1 MLHPAIARALDHGAL
16 LLTPSQRAAR
26 AIRRADDATQT
37 LPLWTPAEVLPL
49 ETWLANLW
57 HERIVTGR
65 ETRTLLNQSQQHLLW
80 REIIAADPE
89 AQGLRSPDAL
99 ADLASRAWSLAC
111 LHHGRQRLRDF
122 PLSTDNRAFERWS
135 RRFEQRLTRGDL
147 ITPAQLPAELA
158 AATDLPSTPLALVD
172 FDTHAPAVASLFETL
187 RDKGVEVESIQT
199 TVAPTAETL
208 VVATDDRDELV
219 AAAHWARSLL
229 DANAKARMALV
240 VPDLDSRR
248 AAIDRTFG
256 PILSPAALAI
266 TAPAEPP
273 VYEFSLG
280 RSLADLPLSAVA
292 LDLLSWPSNPLPI
305 ERISALLLS
314 PWFASQN
321 PSETAA
327 FDTFELRQVRVL
339 RPELT
344 LAATIRLVERSN
356 RRDALG
362 DLLYRLRSLQSTAAE
377 TYIAPRQG
385 QSEPLRQPYGV
396 WADAF
401 RATLDAAGWTRH
413 ARTSSLA
420 FQQHRA
426 WESALDELA
435 TLDFEG
441 TQPRVVEALDAFTR
455 ILRQT
460 IFAPETTAAPVQ
472 ILGPL
477 EVGGV
482 AFDALWFL
490 SADDLNWPPAQS
502 TSPLLPW
509 QMQRTLGMPGADRDR
524 DERRARAL
532 TSRIAQSAKEVIFSY
547 ARQAEEGERRPSPL
561 LAALNLSELA
571 LNAATPHPSQADF
584 QVIPDDV
591 NLPPLPSPQV
601 RGGTQI
607 LKLQAACAFRAF
619 AERRLASAAPDSP
632 SQGLDAR
639 ESGSLVHQVM
649 EHLWTE
655 VATQASLRA
664 LTPDELA
671 AALDRAIDQS
681 LRANPETSWDEAYLA
696 IQRQRLH
703 DLLTPWLALEARRP
717 PFTVQPPEQQKHFQ
731 LGPLTLDLRIDRID
745 STAAGDFILDYK
757 TGLAAPSQWKGER
770 PDEPQLPL
778 YALLAY
784 AEGRPLAGIA
794 FALLRAG
801 DGLAMKGYAEDSSLF
816 PDRKPSAMEAD
827 SLAEQV
833 ELWQYHLTALAE
845 AFAAGDSHVL
855 PKDYPKT
862 CSHCGQRILCRLNPD
877 ALVDLPAESEEAD
890 DV

>member
-1 MLHPAIARALDHGAL
+1 MLHPAIARALERGAL
-16 LLTPSQRAAR
+16 LITPNQRAAR
-26 AIRRADDATQT
+26 ALRRAYDAAQT
-37 LPLWTPAEVLPL
+37 ATLWKPAEVLPL

-57 HERIVTGR
+57 HGRIVAGS
-65 ETRTLLNQSQQHLLW
+65 ETRTLLNPSQQHLLW

-99 ADLASRAWSLAC
+99 ADLAARAWSLAC
-111 LHHGRQRLRDF
+111 LHDGRQRLREF
-122 PLSTDNRAFERWS
+122 PLSTDHRAFDRWS

-147 ITPAQLPAELA
+147 MTPAELPA
-158 AATDLPSTPLALVD
+158 ALGAASNLPGTPLALVD
-172 FDTHAPAVASLFETL
+172 FDTQTPAVSSLFDRL
-187 RDKGVEVESIQT
+187 RDLGADIDVIQT
-199 TVAPTAETL
+199 VVTPATQHLYVAG
-208 VVATDDRDELV
+208 DDREELV
-219 AAAHWARSLL
+219 MAARWARSRL
-229 DANAKARMALV
+229 DANPKTRIAIV
-240 VPDLDSRR
+240 VPDLEGRR
-248 AAIDRTFG
+248 TAIERTFA
-256 PILSPAALAI
+256 PILSPQSLPI
-266 TAPAEPP
+266 TAPAVSA

-280 RSLADLPLSAVA
+280 KPLAELPLSLSA
-292 LDLLSWPSNPLPI
+292 LTLLSWPLRPLSI
-305 ERISALLLS
+305 EQVSALLAS
-314 PWFASQN
+314 PWFVTQN
-321 PSETAA
+321 PSETAT
-327 FDTFELRQVRVL
+327 FDAYELRQARVL

-344 LAATIRLVERSN
+344 LASAIRLIERSP
-356 RRDALG
+356 RRESLG
-362 DLLYRLRSLQSTAAE
+362 ELLFRLRGLQRAAE
-377 TYIAPRQG
+377 DSYLTPRPG

-401 RATLDAAGWTRH
+401 RAALGAAGWTQH

-441 TQPRVVEALDAFTR
+441 SLPRVDETLAAFNR

-460 IFAPETTAAPVQ
+460 IFAPETTDAPLQ

-477 EVGGV
+477 ELGGV

-490 SADDLNWPPAQS
+490 GADDLAWPPMVA

-509 QMQRTLGMPGADRDR
+509 QMQRTLSMPGADRER
-524 DERRARAL
+524 DDARARAITL
-532 TSRIAQSAKEVIFSY
+532 RIAHSAAEVVFSY
-547 ARQAEEGERRPSPL
+547 ALQSEEGERRPSPL
-561 LAALNLSELA
+561 LAGLNLAEFAPDSEPPQPGPAEFEIL
-571 LNAATPHPSQADF
+571 
-584 QVIPDDV
+584 PDDV
-591 NLPPLPSPQV
+591 FLPPLPGPEV

-619 AERRLASAAPDSP
+619 AERRLASKAPESP
-632 SQGLDAR
+632 SQGFDAR
-639 ESGSLVHQVM
+639 DSGSLVHQVM

-664 LTPDELA
+664 LAPNEVS
-671 AALDRAIDQS
+671 AALNRAIDQS
-681 LRANPETSWDEAYLA
+681 LRTSAETSWDEAYLA

-757 TGLAAPSQWKGER
+757 TGLAAPSQWQGER

-778 YALLAY
+778 YALLAHT
-784 AEGRPLAGIA
+784 EGRPLAGVA

-801 DGLAMKGYAEDSSLF
+801 DGLAMKGYAEDASLF
-816 PDRKPSAMEAD
+816 PDSKPSAMEGH

-845 AFAAGDSHVL
+845 AFAAGDTRVL

-862 CSHCGQRILCRLNPD
+862 CSRCDQRILCRLNPD